1 MTHPRARTTS
11 SDIDARRR
19 KVASALL
26 AGADSFTSIAEQLGV
41 SIATISRDVKAIE
54 EQWRAEAMQDISAA
68 KGRDLRRSERMIGA
82 MWPKAL
88 NGDERAAKMVLDLM
102 QHRAKLLGLNAP
114 EKREL
119 STANDIPLKI
129 IIENIGAE
137 VVE

>member
-1 MTHPRARTTS
+1 MTHPRARTSAT
-11 SDIDARRR
+11 DIEARRR

-26 AGADSFTSIAEQLGV
+26 AGSDNFTSIAKELGV
-41 SIATISRDVKAIE
+41 SLPTISRDVKAIE
-54 EQWRAEAMQDISAA
+54 AQWQAEAVQDISAA

-119 STANDIPLKI
+119 TGMEGEPLVIQIQRLAK
-129 IIENIGAE
+129 EGAE
-137 VVE
+137 

>member
-1 MTHPRARTTS
+1 MTHPNRRAN
-11 SDIDARRR
+11 DAEIEARRR

-26 AGADSFTSIAEQLGV
+26 AGSDNFTSIAKELGV
-41 SIATISRDVKAIE
+41 SKPTITRDVAHIE
-54 EQWRAEAMQDISAA
+54 EQWRAESTQDIAVA
-68 KGRDLRRSERMIGA
+68 KGRDLKRTDRLISA
-82 MWPKAL
+82 MWPLALTGDTKAV
-88 NGDERAAKMVLDLM
+88 AAISKLLD
-102 QHRAKLLGLNAP
+102 QRAKLLGLNAP